1 MVLIGLKL
9 PRKWSIIFTRLQ
21 MSADK
26 NNCDIKAAKNNIIEI
41 NYKIIIK
48 KIAS

>member
-9 PRKWSIIFTRLQ
+9 PRKWSIIFTRLTNERGI
-21 MSADK
+21 K

-41 NYKIIIK
+41 NYKII
-48 KIAS
+48 

>member
-1 MVLIGLKL
+1 
-9 PRKWSIIFTRLQ
+9 

-41 NYKIIIK
+41 NYKK
-48 KIAS
+48 YLNGSKLL

>member
-1 MVLIGLKL
+1 
-9 PRKWSIIFTRLQ
+9 

-41 NYKIIIK
+41 NYKIKWFKIII